1 MLLKHCI
8 NQERNIK
15 NKTKVGTTIQ
25 RCSKLFSKNDEK
37 GNLLNLTMLNLTIKG
52 NCTSANRL
60 PIKCSE
66 DPHLLVKCLYVPMVK
81 ILDGIISRLLKY
93 EI

>member
-37 GNLLNLTMLNLTIKG
+37 GNLLNLTIKG

-66 DPHLLVKCLYVPMVK
+66 DPHLLVKCLDVPMVK

>member
-37 GNLLNLTMLNLTIKG
+37 GNLLNLTIKG

-66 DPHLLVKCLYVPMVK
+66 DPNQLVKCLDVPMVK